1 MYKDRRT
8 IVLSVATLVILATTT
23 LAQGDRDIQELFLR
37 LNQPKTTDR
46 AAEQIMD
53 VTRSDPGA
61 REYVATRL
69 SKIIDGPETNQVWF
83 NAVRLAGQLKASETI
98 PSLQKAFS
106 RGPLGSMPIYS
117 MTGEMRLENDVVAKS
132 LSQMGD
138 AAIPATRVLLE
149 SQAPRDRR
157 RGVLI
162 LRNIGTP
169 AARRLLQEHLPNEN
183 DPTNKQLIENGLDLQ
198 K

>member
-1 MYKDRRT
+1 
-8 IVLSVATLVILATTT
+8 
-23 LAQGDRDIQELFLR
+23 
-37 LNQPKTTDR
+37 
-46 AAEQIMD
+46 
-53 VTRSDPGA
+53 
-61 REYVATRL
+61 
-69 SKIIDGPETNQVWF
+69 
-83 NAVRLAGQLKASETI
+83 
-98 PSLQKAFS
+98 
-106 RGPLGSMPIYS
+106 